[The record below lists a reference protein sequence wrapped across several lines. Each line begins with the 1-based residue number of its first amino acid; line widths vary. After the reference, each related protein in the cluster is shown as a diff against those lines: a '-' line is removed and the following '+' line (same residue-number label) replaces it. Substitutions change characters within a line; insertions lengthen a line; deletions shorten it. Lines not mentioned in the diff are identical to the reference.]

1 MKPEHMT
8 GMQQYKILVVDNDE
22 CVCRLL
28 CDLFKSQ
35 GYNVCKAHNVN
46 EALEQ
51 TELFVP
57 DMVISEITLPDMDGF
72 QLTSILKERY
82 PRIKCILMT
91 NCDID
96 QYLSLIR
103 HYNVGN
109 IIIKGFEYSLG
120 ELRDYVNTLIQGNIF
135 GLQKYFPDHE
145 IQQVRVT
152 RYAETK
158 DICSTIC
165 NHFNNKK
172 RVYLEMAIDELV
184 SNAVFHGVFQLTH
197 IPRELW
203 KDDLVIS
210 NEESVIVSWARDDQK
225 IGIAVED
232 PKGTLKK
239 NDVLKWIDATYK
251 RDFGEHGR
259 GFLLVRKLIDRLII
273 NIDPG
278 KKTECIIIQYV
289 NSNILNAKK
298 PLMIHEFNT

>member
-1 MKPEHMT
+1 MT
-8 GMQQYKILVVDNDE
+8 GMQQHKILVVDDDE

-35 GYNVCKAHNVN
+35 GYYVSKAHNGN

-51 TELFVP
+51 SEVLIP
-57 DMVISEITLPDMDGF
+57 DMVISEIALADMDGF
-72 QLTSILKERY
+72 QLTSILNERY
-82 PRIKCILMT
+82 PSVKCILMT

-96 QYLSLIR
+96 QYISLIR
-103 HYNVGN
+103 HYKIGN
-109 IIIKGFEYSLG
+109 IVIKGFEYSLG
-120 ELRDYVNTLIQGNIF
+120 ELREYVNALIRGDVF
-135 GLQKYFPDHE
+135 GLQRYFPGQE
-145 IQQVRVT
+145 LQRFRIT

-158 DICSTIC
+158 DICTTIC
-165 NHFNNKK
+165 SHFNNKK
-172 RVYLEMAIDELV
+172 RIYLEMAIDELV
-184 SNAVFHGVFQLTH
+184 SNAVFHGVFQLTQ

-210 NEESVIVSWARDDQK
+210 NEESVIVSWACDDQK

-251 RDFGEHGR
+251 RDLGEHGR

-278 KKTECIIIQYV
+278 KKTECVIIQYV